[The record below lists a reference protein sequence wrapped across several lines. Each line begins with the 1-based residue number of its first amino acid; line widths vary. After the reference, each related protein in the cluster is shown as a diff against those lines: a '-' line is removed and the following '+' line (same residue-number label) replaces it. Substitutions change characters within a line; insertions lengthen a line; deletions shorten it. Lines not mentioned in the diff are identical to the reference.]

1 MHNAR
6 SHRFTSKKKKIPTV
20 FNKNTSKNNP
30 TRPRTAQKSTAF
42 SRIFQSTTIL
52 SRSPSHSLIMT
63 NYGNHGSHHLSH
75 KNHTF
80 SPRVHN
86 NQNNNNMSN
95 FNMSGPFNM
104 KSNNNNFKN
113 FQYKK
118 SKSIKINQNGNN
130 HFMKSH
136 HNKQQHQHNFNSYNG
151 LNNFN
156 NAANQLANML
166 HSELTINTSFYNNP
180 NNYSQKLQHSQQQQQ
195 QANPVFNRKFNGK
208 NMKKNGNMISSR
220 NCWYCGKPP
229 RAPAMY
235 YKYMDPQFKRYVN
248 HKSLGHRYSQQGNSD
263 MMSQSLGAETQVGQR
278 YVNRFKYIRP
288 ANVRNAAPYNTTQYI
303 MFDYSKRRNND
314 QECPNEVQQ
323 FADDWNMALAN
334 GTTSVTDSLVNS
346 NNDALISLSSKII
359 AEPHRLAAATLSTS
373 LESTLASS
381 NDSTGSTMMAINE
394 NANTTKNK
402 PQHQADT
409 MDNYHQLSSSL

>member
-6 SHRFTSKKKKIPTV
+6 SHRFTSKKKKTPAV
-20 FNKNTSKNNP
+20 FNKNNTTSSNQ
-30 TRPRTAQKSTAF
+30 TRSGATVQKSAAF

-80 SPRVHN
+80 SPRVHSQN
-86 NQNNNNMSN
+86 NNNNMSN
-95 FNMSGPFNM
+95 ANMSGPNNM
-104 KSNNNNFKN
+104 KPINNNSNFKS
-113 FQYKK
+113 FPYKK
-118 SKSIKINQNGNN
+118 SKSIKIKQNGNN

-136 HNKQQHQHNFNSYNG
+136 HNNKSQHQQHNFNNYNG

-180 NNYSQKLQHSQQQQQ
+180 NNYSQQLQHQQQQQQQQ
-195 QANPVFNRKFNGK
+195 QANPVFNRKFGK
-208 NMKKNGNMISSR
+208 SLKKNKN
-220 NCWYCGKPP
+220 
-229 RAPAMY
+229 
-235 YKYMDPQFKRYVN
+235 
-248 HKSLGHRYSQQGNSD
+248 GHRYSQQGNSE

-334 GTTSVTDSLVNS
+334 GTTSATDSLVNS

-359 AEPHRLAAATLSTS
+359 ADSNRSSTVALSTS

-381 NDSTGSTMMAINE
+381 NDSTGSTMMTITE
-394 NANTTKNK
+394 NANTNNK
-402 PQHQADT
+402 PQQQADT
-409 MDNYHQLSSSL
+409 TDNFQQLSSSL